1 MVIMLACGGTNRP
14 PALLHADSSDAL
26 PAGSFVCCVLMHMP
40 PAPPNLPSYLRSAA
54 FSYARNR
61 QSQQQQQQG
70 RRQQGQRGLCLTPAA
85 RPGGPLPR
93 WQ

>member
-40 PAPPNLPSYLRSAA
+40 PAPPNLPSYLHFCRL
-54 FSYARNR
+54 FHMPGT
-61 QSQQQQQQG
+61 G
-70 RRQQGQRGLCLTPAA
+70 RRSNSSTRAGGSRGS
-85 RPGGPLPR
+85 GGSA
-93 WQ
+93 